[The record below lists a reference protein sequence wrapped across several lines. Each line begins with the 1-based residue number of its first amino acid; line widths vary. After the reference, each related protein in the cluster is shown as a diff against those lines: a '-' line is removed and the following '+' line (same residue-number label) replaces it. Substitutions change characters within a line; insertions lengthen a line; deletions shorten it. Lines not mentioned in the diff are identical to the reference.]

1 MKVSHVLIFVLCK
14 CSEVAFAF
22 VLPQSLEVRTVS
34 LASQASSDNDQESE
48 SDSTCSSSISR
59 SRRNMLFSLP
69 LCTAAAAFGRPQPAQ
84 AKLVQFPCTEGLMN
98 TYHFMRAGESL
109 LEEQNMWG
117 TNPLFLT
124 NREAALSSKGINQV
138 HQACQVMEEAGLD
151 LSVVKF
157 PIAANAMDTSDIVA
171 AELQIGRNRLVPE
184 YTYLDQRGIGKWDM
198 LSLDST
204 EDAVWAMDARE
215 AGKEGWVRKECM
227 GCCYWMEPF
236 VLFPLAHL
244 FSLFYILSRVE
255 FLLPMTMALPTSH
268 LETKSL
274 AFDN

>member
-1 MKVSHVLIFVLCK
+1 MKVSQHVLMVIVLCNK
-14 CSEVAFAF
+14 FSSVVVNGFSS
-22 VLPQSLEVRTVS
+22 VLPHQSLEVRTVS
-34 LASQASSDNDQESE
+34 LNLKLASQASSDNDQESE
-48 SDSTCSSSISR
+48 SDISSSASSSSSSFSR
-59 SRRNMLFSLP
+59 SRRNLLLSLP
-69 LCTAAAAFGRPQPAQ
+69 LMLSITAAAFGSPQPAHAQ
-84 AKLVQFPCTEGLMN
+84 LVQFPCKEGLAN

-124 NREAALSSKGINQV
+124 NREAALSPAGIDQV

-171 AELQIGRNRLVPE
+171 AELQVGRNRLVPE

-215 AGKEGWVRKECM
+215 AGKEGWVCKDDV
-227 GCCYWMEPF
+227 Y
-236 VLFPLAHL
+236 
-244 FSLFYILSRVE
+244 
-255 FLLPMTMALPTSH
+255 
-268 LETKSL
+268 
-274 AFDN
+274 